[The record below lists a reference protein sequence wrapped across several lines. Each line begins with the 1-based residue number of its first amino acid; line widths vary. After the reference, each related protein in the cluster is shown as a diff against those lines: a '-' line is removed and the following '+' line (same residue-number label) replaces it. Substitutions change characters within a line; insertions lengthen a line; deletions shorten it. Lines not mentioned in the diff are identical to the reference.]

1 MDFLDP
7 VKKKAHRRRLVLGY
21 ILVAI
26 AIATTSLILLFQS
39 YGYDL
44 DRKTGT
50 VIQNGLIFVS
60 AQPQSANIYLNGQDK
75 GQTNTRFIIPAG
87 SYSLELK
94 RDKYRSWKRTF
105 SLDGGSIERLVYP
118 LLFPEKLVTADQQL
132 YGSAPAFYTSSPDRH
147 WLVVQQVG
155 YLNQFDVFDTNN
167 PKQSASG
174 ITVPLTLFNT
184 VTGTHSL
191 SLVEWSTDN
200 RHLLVRHDFASGFEF
215 IMIDRETP
223 NASFNINRQLN
234 ANPHSII

>member
-75 GQTNTRFIIPAG
+75 GQTNTRFIVPAG
-87 SYSLELK
+87 AYNLELK
-94 RDKYRSWKRTF
+94 RDKYRTWKRSFT
-105 SLDGGSIERLVYP
+105 LDGGSIERLVYP
-118 LLFPEKLVTADQQL
+118 LLFPEKLVTADHQL
-132 YGSAPAFYTSSPDRH
+132 YGSVPAFSTSSPDRR
-147 WLVVQQVG
+147 WLVVQQPG
-155 YLNQFDVFDTNN
+155 FTNQFDIFDMNN
-167 PKQSASG
+167 PKQTPTA
-174 ITVPLTLFNT
+174 ITVPPALFNT
-184 VTGTHSL
+184 AAGAHSL
-191 SLVEWSTDN
+191 NLVEWSTDN
-200 RHLLVRHDFASGFEF
+200 RHLLVRHDFTGGFEF
-215 IMIDRETP
+215 IMI
-223 NASFNINRQLN
+223 
-234 ANPHSII
+234 